1 MPFVHQR
8 GPVLQAVPWLWCAV
22 CPVCCAFQ
30 VCATATKAC
39 EDQVHLRF
47 DGLSAGYSY
56 GMEPMLAA
64 PTTSAA
70 AAATAAQA
78 AKAQYSALCAAP
90 AAVGGLGLSVP
101 PGVLRALDPA
111 ILAAAS
117 STGVGHGDH
126 GAGSGGGGG
135 PSSCRAA
142 SRPGVAGPGCAPGGG
157 TAPYDPLGLGLRLAD
172 LPPLDTEGGDLE
184 FGAAGGA
191 LQEEY
196 PGFWSPM

>member
-1 MPFVHQR
+1 M
-8 GPVLQAVPWLWCAV
+8 

-47 DGLSAGYSY
+47 DGLSAGYGY

-64 PTTSAA
+64 PTTSA

-117 STGVGHGDH
+117 STGTGNGDH
-126 GAGSGGGGG
+126 GAGSGGGGGG

-142 SRPGVAGPGCAPGGG
+142 SRPGVAAPGCAPGGG
-157 TAPYDPLGLGLRLAD
+157 TAPYDPLGLGLRLVD

-184 FGAAGGA
+184 FGAASGA